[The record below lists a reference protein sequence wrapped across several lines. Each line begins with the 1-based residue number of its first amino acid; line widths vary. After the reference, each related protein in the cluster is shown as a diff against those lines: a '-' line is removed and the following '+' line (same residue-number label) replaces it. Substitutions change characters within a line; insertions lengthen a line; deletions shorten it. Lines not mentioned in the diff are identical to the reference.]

1 MCDLLDKMLRNDKR
15 EVTIKIMVEVIIV
28 TLKMLRLLLQT
39 EKKMALEKR
48 PKKKVMVTLFP
59 NSDYNRI
66 K

>member
-1 MCDLLDKMLRNDKR
+1 MYDLLDKMLRNDKR

-39 EKKMALEKR
+39 EKNGARKTTE
-48 PKKKVMVTLFP
+48 KKVMVTLFP